1 MNNQLHIIDHTRS
14 YYCAYI
20 QNGIEKLFGG
30 QFQWMTKSEFANK
43 FDMKH
48 DYDRHQWTNAHLDE
62 GLERCDV
69 ALVVIKTS
77 QTPSLGLA
85 VSGVCCPSQ
94 ALKHVN
100 KICNSNY
107 TLRTLV
113 ASLHITKY
121 MVSP

>member
-1 MNNQLHIIDHTRS
+1 MRF
-14 YYCAYI
+14 
-20 QNGIEKLFGG
+20 EKLFGG
-30 QFQWMTKSEFANK
+30 QFQWMTKCEFTNK

-48 DYDRHQWTNAHLDE
+48 DYEHHSWTNAHLDE
-62 GLERCDV
+62 GLERCNV

-100 KICNSNY
+100 KICKSNY
-107 TLRTLV
+107 TLKTHGCLSPCHQIYGI
-113 ASLHITKY
+113 AITGKI
-121 MVSP
+121 